1 MAVDAEAV
9 ARTPDAAPI
18 GVVAIAS
25 PWSADSFDKKLK
37 RFVDR
42 VLRKGTF
49 TVVALAECGGDANAA
64 CVAAPKQEDRHTA
77 ALARPSFQAGEV
89 LAMQRL
95 GFLDGRTTPSTA
107 AKEAYDSIFGDDPNP
122 SHEEAIRELFADPV
136 GEGPRR
142 ARRRA
147 SQRD

>member
-1 MAVDAEAV
+1 
-9 ARTPDAAPI
+9 
-18 GVVAIAS
+18 
-25 PWSADSFDKKLK
+25 
-37 RFVDR
+37 
-42 VLRKGTF
+42 
-49 TVVALAECGGDANAA
+49 
-64 CVAAPKQEDRHTA
+64 
-77 ALARPSFQAGEV
+77 
-89 LAMQRL
+89 MQRL